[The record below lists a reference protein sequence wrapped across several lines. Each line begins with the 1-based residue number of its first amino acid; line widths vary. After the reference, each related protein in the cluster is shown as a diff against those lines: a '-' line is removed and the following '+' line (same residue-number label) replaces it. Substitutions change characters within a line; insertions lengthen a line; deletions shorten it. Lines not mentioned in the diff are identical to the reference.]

1 MFTSKGSLISNQKNI
16 MAEIEN
22 FYSDLYASNDEEEVA
37 DPTFFLARGIPKL
50 TLDMKGACEGKLRVK
65 EYFDCL
71 QSLENCKSPGED
83 GLTAEFYKT
92 FWNSVGHLWVDSL
105 NYSYDHGE
113 LSNTQKQAI
122 IKLIEK
128 KGKDKRYI
136 GNWRPISLINVD
148 AKIGSKVIATRL
160 QKVIPEI
167 IHFNQNAYAQGRT
180 IFDAVR
186 TIDDIME
193 FTERYQMNGLL
204 VAIDFQKAFDS
215 INHDFMFKALCF

>member
-1 MFTSKGSLISNQKNI
+1 MFTSKGTLISNQKNI

-37 DPTFFLARGIPKL
+37 DPTFFQTPGIPKL
-50 TLDMKGACEGKLRVK
+50 TLDMKSACEGKLRVK
-65 EYFDCL
+65 ECFHCL
-71 QSLENCKSPGED
+71 QPFENCKSPGED

-92 FWNSVGHLWVDSL
+92 FWNSVGHLLVDSL

-113 LSNTQKQAI
+113 LTNTQKQAI
-122 IKLIEK
+122 LIEK
-128 KGKDKRYI
+128 KGKDKKYI

-160 QKVIPEI
+160 QKVLPEN
-167 IHFNQNAYAQGRT
+167 IHFNQNAYVKGRT
-180 IFDAVR
+180 IFDALR

-215 INHDFMFKALCF
+215 INHDFI

>member
-1 MFTSKGSLISNQKNI
+1 MYVAQNIPEHTERYFLYHHGRQDSGHFKQRTISC
-16 MAEIEN
+16 
-22 FYSDLYASNDEEEVA
+22 D
-37 DPTFFLARGIPKL
+37 
-50 TLDMKGACEGKLRVK
+50 ACEGKLRVK
-65 EYFDCL
+65 ECFHCL
-71 QSLENCKSPGED
+71 QSFENCKSPGED

-92 FWNSVGHLWVDSL
+92 FWNSVGHLLVDSL

-122 IKLIEK
+122 IKLIER

-167 IHFNQNAYAQGRT
+167 IHFNQNAYVKGRT

-186 TIDDIME
+186 TIDDIY
-193 FTERYQMNGLL
+193 RK
-204 VAIDFQKAFDS
+204 I
-215 INHDFMFKALCF
+215 